1 MVMANA
7 PMGIN
12 APSPGNAVRQTPPG
26 CQRYAII
33 LRSKLRCFHPFA
45 GLVITRKPSGTE
57 PPLSG
62 GVAFQSSLRVHRGQT
77 LSAESDVWIFRSEEH
92 TSELQS
98 LMRISYAVFCLNK
111 KNKLVNHKYAY
122 NYQQV

>member
-77 LSAESDVWIFRSEEH
+77 LSAESDVWIFDLCRASCAGASRSEEH

-98 LMRISYAVFCLNK
+98 LMRNSYAVFCLK
-111 KNKLVNHKYAY
+111 KKK
-122 NYQQV
+122 